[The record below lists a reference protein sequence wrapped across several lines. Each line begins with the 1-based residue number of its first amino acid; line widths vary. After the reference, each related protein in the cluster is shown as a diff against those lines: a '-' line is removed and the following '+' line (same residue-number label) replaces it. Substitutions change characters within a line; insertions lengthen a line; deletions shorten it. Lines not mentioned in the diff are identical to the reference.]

1 MQIRHAVLAA
11 LAVSFAGPRPALPQQ
26 KSAAPVSATTTAL
39 SRLSDDLQS
48 LVERARPA
56 VAQIM
61 VSGYA
66 TPGEGGSLLARQRG
80 GGSGVV
86 VDPNG
91 YVITNLHV
99 VEGARRIEVI
109 LPPAVN
115 PPGGGKSVL
124 KGTGRAMGAVVV
136 GVDQET
142 DLAVLLV
149 PEKGLPFL
157 QLGDSETLKP
167 GEFVVALGSPMG
179 LEGSVTVGVV
189 SAQARQLEPESP
201 MIYVQTDASI
211 NPGNS
216 GGPLLD
222 LEGRVM
228 GINTLIFSQ
237 SGGSEGIGF
246 AAPSN
251 IVRNVYEQIKAT
263 SRVRRGDIGAR
274 AQTITP
280 DLAAGLG
287 LSRTWGVLVS
297 DVTPG
302 GPAAK
307 AGLQIGDIVV
317 ALNGKPMENA
327 RQFNVNLYAR
337 PIGASVTLEI
347 QRGEAR
353 SPVVVTVAE
362 RPKDPGRL
370 AELVSQERNVV
381 APLGILGLELSD
393 PRLAPLLPG
402 LRARAG
408 VIVAV
413 APKTGLPW
421 QDSLKAGDVIYT
433 VNGESVLDIA
443 ALRAAL
449 DKAREKGSAVVQVE
463 REGGLR
469 YVAVPLD

>member
-39 SRLSDDLQS
+39 ARLSDDLQS

-66 TPGEGGSLLARQRG
+66 TPGEGGTLLARQRG

-86 VDPNG
+86 VDPDG

-149 PEKGLPFL
+149 PQKGLPFL

-201 MIYVQTDASI
+201 MIYMQTDASI

-216 GGPLLD
+216 GGPLCD
-222 LEGRVM
+222 LEGRVV
-228 GINTLIFSQ
+228 GINTMIV
-237 SGGSEGIGF
+237 GRGSGIGF
-246 AAPSN
+246 AVPSN
-251 IVRNVYEQIKAT
+251 LVRRAAEQILKTGKVERAWIGVGAQDLT
-263 SRVRRGDIGAR
+263 PELAAALKVDPRAGALVNSVTETGPARRAQVKPGDIIASVAGKPVHDAHDLTR
-274 AQTITP
+274 EIIAHDVGQQLQLEVVRDGKHYGTQVQ
-280 DLAAGLG
+280 LAARPEQPIPPVPVQQQGVPQPGLG
-287 LSRTWGVLVS
+287 LSVRDLPPQQAAQLGLPSKSLPLITQVS
-297 DVTPG
+297 PG
-302 GPAAK
+302 SAADR
-307 AGLQIGDIVV
+307 AGL
-317 ALNGKPMENA
+317 KP
-327 RQFNVNLYAR
+327 
-337 PIGASVTLEI
+337 
-347 QRGEAR
+347 
-353 SPVVVTVAE
+353 
-362 RPKDPGRL
+362 
-370 AELVSQERNVV
+370 
-381 APLGILGLELSD
+381 
-393 PRLAPLLPG
+393 
-402 LRARAG
+402 
-408 VIVAV
+408 
-413 APKTGLPW
+413 
-421 QDSLKAGDVIYT
+421 GDVIVEVDGIADPNAAQVQQAASDGQLLVRVRRRDASFY
-433 VNGESVLDIA
+433 A
-443 ALRAAL
+443 AL
-449 DKAREKGSAVVQVE
+449 KK
-463 REGGLR
+463 
-469 YVAVPLD
+469 